1 MFIVIQGLDC
11 DDGEVYVAVTKRS
24 TSSGSIEW
32 YQILNGTTVLKE
44 GNWFTDNSE
53 RTDEYCLAATTNNQ
67 YSIKLRRS
75 YGSWSNGA
83 WVSVAGE
90 YGNVVLKTMM
100 MAEKEE
106 LFALSLYY
114 PVRKNEEWKMTSSSI
129 VDDWMDVDFDDDGWN
144 AVTLGSVSAVSGT
157 QYFRKTFTGLPNMA
171 AYEVSM
177 NYQFG
182 IIAYVN
188 GVEEFRDHMEE
199 GEVTAATP
207 SIGAFETYEYHG
219 FIRPAGEI
227 ESLSV
232 LAVELHFPTT
242 GEHAVNF
249 DAFVASLASSTPVTE
264 NSNCYVYPYE
274 VTLSANRGKYPESIF
289 SFHKTYSYNAEWYE
303 LPATVTYALGG
314 PRMHVNGMRVWPYE
328 YVNHAPAVFTLSGGM
343 NALSPF
349 TDVVSVTRASYV
361 SYKYKTFFGI
371 VNAKPFPLYNLTIT
385 RTVWDTWLYAYEMQP
400 VTCNEQLPTTV
411 VFNPSSYTVHLN
423 YERVS
428 IRPENPLVADCAISP
443 SLPTGLTLDATTCTI
458 SGIATVTMPSTVF
471 TMTSEVGGIIE
482 GTFTLE
488 VVVCSGM
495 WVRLYRVYKSNAANE
510 WFSVK
515 DMATGDVVMGVA
527 ANAGQMDNTD
537 GSESRCLTGSRYEI
551 TVGSSAASWPDG
563 SYLYVD
569 AMLSNSDWNQI
580 ARIYYDSLSGLAES
594 YEINTQWSV
603 APYSEWFYKMSEVP
617 ADWYDADTEGW
628 STGSMGTFPA
638 SANQIQLYKKT
649 FTIADLSDVAG
660 FQLSLRYK
668 YGCVIYMNGV
678 EVFRNGVS
686 DELSVNSFSSWTY
699 YYLYYRHI
707 SLPAKTIAVGD
718 TPAVN
723 YLVEGSNTIAIALV
737 AAQSSQRGSDFECA
751 VHLMFGDS
759 LRMLD
764 YSTNGGTTN
773 TRDSITGSCGTYYEI
788 IFNNDRREWV
798 NSIDVYLQ
806 YQQYTQQPVQ
816 FVLKALNNINKD
828 EWTILK
834 NVTDMTW
841 SLTGEHKRIWLENNK
856 PWNRYRFEAI
866 DMNVYNCR
874 WKVGGFNLLSTNTPS
889 TLPDLAYET
898 PLVFFLNSETQPVYP
913 TWNYY
918 SNFTVSPAL
927 PAGLLLDFYTGMIS
941 GVATEL
947 SEERTYTITAQKV
960 GGDSTTTTV
969 TLSVVPCFGDRSL
982 ITLVTRIDRY
992 PFQGSYKL
1000 FAGKG
1005 TSGPVVAS
1013 NPGFN
1018 VEYELKYASWCLPHG
1033 IYTLELYDSEGNGW
1047 RDSPSWYHDGWYLS
1061 VDGDAMIFEMGQV
1074 PSGVSSVST
1083 VFSSLLPFQID
1094 YDSWKVFNSVESVA
1108 VGWNEK
1114 DFDEAGWE
1122 TKKAAELGN
1131 HVSTTAYIRHDV
1143 SIPSLEDYHVL
1154 NIRMKYAGG
1163 VAAYFNGH
1171 LVARFNLEE
1180 KFGEETEAM
1189 GVHNATLFSK
1199 FHVVLPTVGAV
1210 VGTNVIAFEIH
1221 RAAGENALVFDATG
1235 VFGVNDCSP
1244 VMDSFASIEVLRR
1257 VWYWNPDAMQSYTLE
1272 MGTKEDL
1279 LDLNPLN
1286 YGYIQN
1292 TVGSSLLWTV
1302 ENLEGSKFNSF
1313 ALETCAART
1322 GYGFSVKGR
1331 WESSEEYANTLAVM
1345 DYTTKDRGRSAW
1357 SMPIG
1362 YASFSQLRFV
1372 VDQQA
1377 SNNVYTNAFVMQ
1389 YCVPSGEGACAAD
1402 GAYPS
1407 VRNGEMSVARCP
1419 KFMTSYTYRMC
1430 NDGVLGEVQQ
1440 ECHYKQPT
1448 HLAYPQSSFGVFAGI
1463 PFSSGVPTY
1472 GNVISSFEVIEGALP
1487 SGLTLN
1493 ASTGEISGVTLNTSD
1508 TASVTIKGSNAD
1520 ASTTVTVSFQ
1530 TVTASIVYPTIGT
1543 GVHVVVGEAVVLT
1556 PTLSLTPDS
1565 FSFTAFEAVN
1575 LPECLSIDDAGVI
1588 SGTVGG
1594 AKRSVEVTVKGFL
1607 GASFFPVTFTLFVDG
1622 QGSVLVPE
1630 GASPSHTLRLR
1641 ARRAIASV
1649 SLYLDSEDS
1658 DDTLALTGLSM
1669 EAGEVRSVFAALPDS
1684 TYTLLARNLDI
1695 IVLRDM
1701 NPVAAFIG
1709 EDVVSG
1715 QFSTT
1720 PVCEESS
1727 DVECGIVEGTSV
1739 IVKEVGA
1746 ESASATSAIIPL
1758 DRSKSYEM

>member
-1 MFIVIQGLDC
+1 M
-11 DDGEVYVAVTKRS
+11 
-24 TSSGSIEW
+24 
-32 YQILNGTTVLKE
+32 
-44 GNWFTDNSE
+44 
-53 RTDEYCLAATTNNQ
+53 
-67 YSIKLRRS
+67 
-75 YGSWSNGA
+75 
-83 WVSVAGE
+83 
-90 YGNVVLKTMM
+90 
-100 MAEKEE
+100 
-106 LFALSLYY
+106 
-114 PVRKNEEWKMTSSSI
+114 
-129 VDDWMDVDFDDDGWN
+129 
-144 AVTLGSVSAVSGT
+144 
-157 QYFRKTFTGLPNMA
+157 
-171 AYEVSM
+171 
-177 NYQFG
+177 
-182 IIAYVN
+182 
-188 GVEEFRDHMEE
+188 
-199 GEVTAATP
+199 
-207 SIGAFETYEYHG
+207 
-219 FIRPAGEI
+219 
-227 ESLSV
+227 
-232 LAVELHFPTT
+232 
-242 GEHAVNF
+242 
-249 DAFVASLASSTPVTE
+249 
-264 NSNCYVYPYE
+264 
-274 VTLSANRGKYPESIF
+274 
-289 SFHKTYSYNAEWYE
+289 
-303 LPATVTYALGG
+303 
-314 PRMHVNGMRVWPYE
+314 
-328 YVNHAPAVFTLSGGM
+328 
-343 NALSPF
+343 
-349 TDVVSVTRASYV
+349 
-361 SYKYKTFFGI
+361 
-371 VNAKPFPLYNLTIT
+371 
-385 RTVWDTWLYAYEMQP
+385 
-400 VTCNEQLPTTV
+400 
-411 VFNPSSYTVHLN
+411 
-423 YERVS
+423 
-428 IRPENPLVADCAISP
+428 
-443 SLPTGLTLDATTCTI
+443 
-458 SGIATVTMPSTVF
+458 
-471 TMTSEVGGIIE
+471 
-482 GTFTLE
+482 
-488 VVVCSGM
+488 
-495 WVRLYRVYKSNAANE
+495 
-510 WFSVK
+510 
-515 DMATGDVVMGVA
+515 
-527 ANAGQMDNTD
+527 
-537 GSESRCLTGSRYEI
+537 
-551 TVGSSAASWPDG
+551 
-563 SYLYVD
+563 
-569 AMLSNSDWNQI
+569 
-580 ARIYYDSLSGLAES
+580 
-594 YEINTQWSV
+594 
-603 APYSEWFYKMSEVP
+603 
-617 ADWYDADTEGW
+617 
-628 STGSMGTFPA
+628 
-638 SANQIQLYKKT
+638 
-649 FTIADLSDVAG
+649 
-660 FQLSLRYK
+660 
-668 YGCVIYMNGV
+668 
-678 EVFRNGVS
+678 
-686 DELSVNSFSSWTY
+686 
-699 YYLYYRHI
+699 
-707 SLPAKTIAVGD
+707 
-718 TPAVN
+718 
-723 YLVEGSNTIAIALV
+723 
-737 AAQSSQRGSDFECA
+737 
-751 VHLMFGDS
+751 
-759 LRMLD
+759 
-764 YSTNGGTTN
+764 
-773 TRDSITGSCGTYYEI
+773 
-788 IFNNDRREWV
+788 

-816 FVLKALNNINKD
+816 FLLNALNNIYRD

-866 DMNVYNCR
+866 DRNEYRCS
-874 WKVGGFNLLSTNTPS
+874 WKVGGFNLLSTSTPS
-889 TLPDLAYET
+889 TIPDLAYET
-898 PLVFFLNSETQPVYP
+898 PILFFLNSETQPVYP

-918 SNFTVSPAL
+918 SNFTVSPTL
-927 PAGLLLDFYTGMIS
+927 PAGLLLDFYTGMMS

-969 TLSVVPCFGDRSL
+969 TLSVVPCFGERSL

-992 PFQGSYKL
+992 PLQGSYKL

-1018 VEYELKYASWCLPHG
+1018 VEYELKYVSWCLPHG

-1074 PSGVSSVST
+1074 PSGVSSVSI
-1083 VFSSLLPFQID
+1083 VFSSLLPFQIE

-1108 VGWNEK
+1108 EDWKDV
-1114 DFDEAGWE
+1114 DFDDAGWE

-1221 RAAGENALVFDATG
+1221 RAAGENAIVFDATG

-1257 VWYWNPDAMQSYTLE
+1257 VWYWNPDAMQSYTLD

-1279 LDLNPLN
+1279 MDLNPLN

-1331 WESSEEYANTLAVM
+1331 WESSEEYMNALAVM

-1362 YASFSQLRFV
+1362 HASFSQLRFV

-1377 SNNVYTNAFVMQ
+1377 SDRVYTNAFVMQ

-1407 VRNGEMSVARCP
+1407 VRNGEMSVVRCP

-1440 ECHYKQPT
+1440 ECHYKQPSN
-1448 HLAYPQSSFGVFAGI
+1448 LAYPHSPFGVFAGT

-1472 GNVISSFEVIEGALP
+1472 GNFISSFEVIEGALP

-1508 TASVTIKGSNAD
+1508 NGSVTIKGSNAD

-1530 TVTASIVYPTIGT
+1530 RVTASIVYPTIGT

-1575 LPECLSIDDAGVI
+1575 LPEGLSIDNAGVI

-1658 DDTLALTGLSM
+1658 EDTLALTGLSM
-1669 EAGEVRSVFAALPDS
+1669 AAGEVRSVFAALPDS
-1684 TYTLLARNLDI
+1684 TYTILARNLDI
-1695 IVLRDM
+1695 IVLRDTH
-1701 NPVAAFIG
+1701 PVAAFIG

-1727 DVECGIVEGTSV
+1727 DVECAIVEGTSV
-1739 IVKEVGA
+1739 IVKEVGG

>member
-24 TSSGSIEW
+24 TSTGIAYEEW

-44 GNWFTDNSE
+44 GTWFPEGESTS
-53 RTDEYCLAATTNNQ
+53 EYCLTATTNNQ
-67 YSIKLRRS
+67 YSIKLRDGYRD
-75 YGSWSNGA
+75 SWKNGA

-100 MAEKEE
+100 VENSEE

-114 PVRKNEEWKMTSSSI
+114 PVKKNEEWRMTSLI
-129 VDDWMDVDFDDDGWN
+129 ADDWMDVDFDDDGWN

-157 QYFRKTFTGLPNMA
+157 QYFRKTFVGLPNMA

-207 SIGAFETYEYHG
+207 SNGAFESYEYHG

-242 GEHAVNF
+242 GENAVEF

-274 VTLSANRGKYPESIF
+274 VTLSATGGRYPESIF
-289 SFHKTYSYNAEWYE
+289 SFHKTYNYQFDWGE
-303 LPATVTYALGG
+303 LPLTVTYALGG
-314 PRMHVNGMRVWPYE
+314 PRMHVNGVRVWPFSTSY
-328 YVNHAPAVFTLSGGM
+328 YPPVVFTLSGGM
-343 NALSPF
+343 NASSSF
-349 TDVVSVTRASYV
+349 TDVVSVTRASYI
-361 SYKYKTFFGI
+361 SNKYKTIYGR
-371 VNAKPFPLYNLTIT
+371 VNAKPFQLYNLMIYSH
-385 RTVWDTWLYAYEMQP
+385 LSAYEVQP
-400 VTCNEQLPTTV
+400 VTCNQQLPTTV

-471 TMTSEVGGIIE
+471 TMTSEVGGIVE

-488 VVVCSGM
+488 VIVCSGM
-495 WVRLYRVYKSNAANE
+495 WVRLNRVYKSNAANE

-515 DMATGDVVMGVA
+515 DRATGDVVWGVA
-527 ANAGQMDNTD
+527 ANAGQMENTD

-551 TVGSSAASWPDG
+551 TVGSSAASWSDG

-628 STGSMGTFPA
+628 NTGSMGTFPA

-649 FTIADLSDVAG
+649 FTIADVSDVAG

-678 EVFRNGVS
+678 EAFRNGVS
-686 DELSVNSFSSWTY
+686 DELSVNSLSSWTY
-699 YYLYYRHI
+699 SNLYYRHI

-723 YLVEGSNTIAIALV
+723 YLVEGANTLAIALV

-764 YSTNGGTTN
+764 YSTNSGTTN

-816 FVLKALNNINKD
+816 FLLKALNNIYRD
-828 EWTILK
+828 EWTLIK

-856 PWNRYRFEAI
+856 PYNRYRFDAI
-866 DMNVYNCR
+866 DRNTYNCG
-874 WKVGGFNLLSTNTPS
+874 WKVGGFNLLSTSTPS
-889 TLPDLAYET
+889 TIPDLAYET
-898 PLVFFLNSETQPVYP
+898 PILFFLNSETQPVYP

-927 PAGLLLDFYTGMIS
+927 PAGLLLDFYTGMMS

-982 ITLVTRIDRY
+982 ITLVTRVDRY
-992 PFQGSYKL
+992 PLQGSYKL
-1000 FAGKG
+1000 FAGRG

-1013 NPGFN
+1013 HPGFN

-1033 IYTLELYDSEGNGW
+1033 IYTLELYDSEGDGW
-1047 RDSPSWYHDGWYLS
+1047 RDSPSWYHDGWFLS

-1083 VFSSLLPFQID
+1083 VFSSLLPFQIE
-1094 YDSWKVFNSVESVA
+1094 YDSWKMWNSVESVA
-1108 VGWNEK
+1108 EDWKDV
-1114 DFDEAGWE
+1114 DFDDAGWE
-1122 TKKAAELGN
+1122 TRKAAELGN
-1131 HVSTTAYIRHDV
+1131 HVSTTAYIRHEV

-1154 NIRMKYAGG
+1154 NVRMRYAGG
-1163 VAAYFNGH
+1163 VAAYFNGR
-1171 LVARFNLEE
+1171 LVARFNLDE
-1180 KFGEETEAM
+1180 KVGEETEAM

-1221 RAAGENALVFDATG
+1221 RAAGEIAIVFDATG

-1279 LDLNPLN
+1279 MDLNPLN

-1331 WESSEEYANTLAVM
+1331 WESSEEYMNALTM
-1345 DYTTKDRGRSAW
+1345 TDQSTKNRGRSAW

-1362 YASFSQLRFV
+1362 HASFSQLRFV
-1372 VDQQA
+1372 VDKAA
-1377 SNNVYTNAFVMQ
+1377 SDYVYTNAFVIQ
-1389 YCVPSGEGACAAD
+1389 YCVPSGEGACAAE

-1407 VRNGEMSVARCP
+1407 VRNGEMSVVRCP

-1430 NDGVLGEVQQ
+1430 NNGVLGEVQQ

-1448 HLAYPQSSFGVFAGI
+1448 NLAYSQASFGVFAGT

-1472 GNVISSFEVIEGALP
+1472 GNFISSFEVIEGALP

-1493 ASTGEISGVTLNTSD
+1493 ASTGEISGE
-1508 TASVTIKGSNAD
+1508 TAGDDCSVTIKGSNAD

-1575 LPECLSIDDAGVI
+1575 LPEGLSIDDAGVI

-1594 AKRSVEVTVKGFL
+1594 AKRSVEVTVRGFL

-1641 ARRAIASV
+1641 ARTAIASV

-1658 DDTLALTGLSM
+1658 EDTLALTGLSM
-1669 EAGEVRSVFAALPDS
+1669 AAGEVRSVFAALPDS

-1695 IVLRDM
+1695 IVLKDTH
-1701 NPVAAFIG
+1701 PVAAFIG

-1727 DVECGIVEGTSV
+1727 DVECAIVEGTSV

-1758 DRSKSYEM
+1758 DRAKSYEM

>member
-24 TSSGSIEW
+24 TSTGIAYEEW

-44 GNWFTDNSE
+44 GTWFPEGESTS
-53 RTDEYCLAATTNNQ
+53 EYCLTATTNNQ
-67 YSIKLRRS
+67 YSIKLRDGYRD
-75 YGSWSNGA
+75 SWKNGA

-100 MAEKEE
+100 VENSEE

-114 PVRKNEEWKMTSSSI
+114 PVKKNEEWRMTSSLI
-129 VDDWMDVDFDDDGWN
+129 ADDWMDVDFDDDGWN

-157 QYFRKTFTGLPNMA
+157 QYFRKTFVGLPNMA

-207 SIGAFETYEYHG
+207 SNGAFETYEYHG

-242 GEHAVNF
+242 GEHPVEF

-274 VTLSANRGKYPESIF
+274 VTLSATGGNYPESIF
-289 SFHKTYSYNAEWYE
+289 SFNKGNNFQVDRSI
-303 LPATVTYALGG
+303 LPVTVTYALGG
-314 PRMHVNGMRVWPYE
+314 PRVHVNGMRVWPNGD
-328 YVNHAPAVFTLSGGM
+328 VRGAPGVFTLSGGM
-343 NALSPF
+343 NTSSSY
-349 TDVVSVTRASYV
+349 TDVVSVTRTSYV
-361 SYKYKTFFGI
+361 YYKYKTFYGR
-371 VNAKPFPLYNLTIT
+371 VNAKPFQSYNLTIT
-385 RTVWDTWLYAYEMQP
+385 RTVWDTWLHAYEVQP

-411 VFNPSSYTVHLN
+411 VFNPSSYSVHLN
-423 YERVS
+423 YEKVS
-428 IRPENPLVADCAISP
+428 IRPENPLMTDCTISP

-471 TMTSEVGGIIE
+471 TMTSELGGIIE

-515 DMATGDVVMGVA
+515 DTTTGDVVMGVA

-537 GSESRCLTGSRYEI
+537 GSESRCLTGSSYEI
-551 TVGSSAASWPDG
+551 TVGSSAPSWPDG
-563 SYLYVD
+563 SYLYMD

-628 STGSMGTFPA
+628 STGSRGTFPA

-649 FTIADLSDVAG
+649 FTIADLSGVAG

-686 DELSVNSFSSWTY
+686 DELSVNSLSSITY
-699 YYLYYRHI
+699 SNLYFHHI

-723 YLVEGSNTIAIALV
+723 YLVVGSNTIAIALV

-764 YSTNGGTTN
+764 YSTGSTISN
-773 TRDSITGSCGTYYEI
+773 TRDSISVGCGAYYDV
-788 IFNNDRREWV
+788 IFKNDRREWV

-816 FVLKALNNINKD
+816 FTVKALNNIYRD

-841 SLTGEHKRIWLENNK
+841 SLAGEHKRIWLENNK
-856 PWNRYRFEAI
+856 PWNRYRFDAI
-866 DMNVYNCR
+866 DRNEYRCS
-874 WKVGGFNLLSTNTPS
+874 WKVGGFNLLSTSTPS
-889 TLPDLAYET
+889 TIPDLAYET

-918 SNFTVSPAL
+918 SNFTVSPTL

-947 SEERTYTITAQKV
+947 SEERTYTITAQKY

-982 ITLVTRIDRY
+982 ITLMTHIDNK
-992 PFQGSYKL
+992 PLQDSYKL
-1000 FAGKG
+1000 FAGRG

-1013 NPGFN
+1013 HPGFN
-1018 VEYELKYASWCLPHG
+1018 LDNELKYTSWCLPHG
-1033 IYTLELYDSEGNGW
+1033 IYTLELYDSEGDGW
-1047 RDSPSWYHDGWYLS
+1047 QEIHGWYAAGWYLS

-1094 YDSWKVFNSVESVA
+1094 YDSWKMWNSVESVA

-1114 DFDEAGWE
+1114 DFDDAGWE
-1122 TKKAAELGN
+1122 TKKAVELGN
-1131 HVSTTAYIRHDV
+1131 HVSTTAYVRHEV
-1143 SIPSLEDYHVL
+1143 LVPSLEDYHVL

-1171 LVARFNLEE
+1171 LVARFNLDE

-1199 FHVVLPTVGAV
+1199 FHVILPTVGAV
-1210 VGTNVIAFEIH
+1210 VGSNVIAFEIH
-1221 RAAGENALVFDATG
+1221 RAAGENAIVFDATG
-1235 VFGVNDCSP
+1235 VFGVNECS
-1244 VMDSFASIEVLRR
+1244 VTVDSFSAIDSRSV
-1257 VWYWNPDAMQSYTLE
+1257 YQ
-1272 MGTKEDL
+1272 GTKEIF
-1279 LDLNPLN
+1279 LDLDPTS
-1286 YGYIQN
+1286 YGYMA
-1292 TVGSSLLWTV
+1292 GSLSWTV
-1302 ENLEGSKFNSF
+1302 ENLEGSRFNSF
-1313 ALETCAART
+1313 ALETVYART
-1322 GYGFSVKGR
+1322 GYGFSMKGR
-1331 WESSEEYANTLAVM
+1331 WESSEEYMNALTM
-1345 DYTTKDRGRSAW
+1345 TDQSTKNRGRSAW

-1372 VDQQA
+1372 VDKAA
-1377 SNNVYTNAFVMQ
+1377 SDYVYTNAFVMQ
-1389 YCVPSGEGACAAD
+1389 YCVPSGEGACAAE

-1407 VRNGEMSVARCP
+1407 VRNGEMSVVRCP

-1430 NDGVLGEVQQ
+1430 NNGVLGEVQQ

-1448 HLAYPQSSFGVFAGI
+1448 NLAYSQASFGVFAGT

-1472 GNVISSFEVIEGALP
+1472 GNFISSFEVIEGALP
-1487 SGLTLN
+1487 SGMTLN

-1508 TASVTIKGSNAD
+1508 NGSVTIKGSNAD

-1530 TVTASIVYPTIGT
+1530 RVTASIVYPTIGT

-1575 LPECLSIDDAGVI
+1575 LPEGLSIDDAGVI

-1594 AKRSVEVTVKGFL
+1594 AKRSVEVTVKGFI

-1641 ARRAIASV
+1641 ARTAIASV

-1658 DDTLALTGLSM
+1658 EDTLALTGLSM
-1669 EAGEVRSVFAALPDS
+1669 AAGEVRSVFAALPDS

-1695 IVLRDM
+1695 IVLKDTH
-1701 NPVAAFIG
+1701 PVAAFIG

-1746 ESASATSAIIPL
+1746 ESASATPNAAVIPL
-1758 DRSKSYEM
+1758 DRAKSYEMCVCV

>member
-24 TSSGSIEW
+24 TSTGIAYEEW

-44 GNWFTDNSE
+44 GTWFPEGESTS
-53 RTDEYCLAATTNNQ
+53 EYCLTATTNNQ
-67 YSIKLRRS
+67 YSIKLRDGYRD
-75 YGSWSNGA
+75 SWKNGA

-100 MAEKEE
+100 VENSEE

-114 PVRKNEEWKMTSSSI
+114 PVKKNEEWRMTSSLI
-129 VDDWMDVDFDDDGWN
+129 ADDWMDVDFDDDGWN

-157 QYFRKTFTGLPNMA
+157 QYFRKTFIGLPNMA

-207 SIGAFETYEYHG
+207 SNGAFESYEYHG

-242 GEHAVNF
+242 GENAVEF
-249 DAFVASLASSTPVTE
+249 DAFVTSLASSTPVTE

-274 VTLSANRGKYPESIF
+274 VTLSATGGRYPESIF

-314 PRMHVNGMRVWPYE
+314 PRVHVNGMRVWPNGD
-328 YVNHAPAVFTLSGGM
+328 VRGAPGVFTLSGGM
-343 NALSPF
+343 NTSSSY
-349 TDVVSVTRASYV
+349 TDVVSVTRTSYV
-361 SYKYKTFFGI
+361 YYKYKTFYGR
-371 VNAKPFPLYNLTIT
+371 VNAKPFQSYNLTIT
-385 RTVWDTWLYAYEMQP
+385 SSVWHSWLYAYEMQP

-411 VFNPSSYTVHLN
+411 IFNPSSYSVHLN
-423 YERVS
+423 YEKVS
-428 IRPENPLVADCAISP
+428 IRPENPLITDCTISP

-495 WVRLYRVYKSNAANE
+495 WVRLHRVYKSNAANE

-537 GSESRCLTGSRYEI
+537 GSESRCLTGSSYEI
-551 TVGSSAASWPDG
+551 TVGSSAPSWPDG
-563 SYLYVD
+563 SYLYMD

-594 YEINTQWSV
+594 YEIHTQWSV
-603 APYSEWFYKMSEVP
+603 APYSQWFYKMSEVP
-617 ADWYDADTEGW
+617 ADWYDADMEGW
-628 STGSMGTFPA
+628 STGSVGTFPA

-649 FTIADLSDVAG
+649 FAIADLSDVAG

-686 DELSVNSFSSWTY
+686 DELSVNSLSSITY
-699 YYLYYRHI
+699 NNLYFHHI
-707 SLPAKTIAVGD
+707 SLPARTIAVGD

-723 YLVEGSNTIAIALV
+723 YLVVGANTLAIALV

-751 VHLMFGDS
+751 MHLMFGDS

-816 FVLKALNNINKD
+816 FVLKALNNIYRD

-866 DMNVYNCR
+866 DRNEYRCS
-874 WKVGGFNLLSTNTPS
+874 WKVGGFNLLSTSTPS
-889 TLPDLAYET
+889 TIPDLAYET
-898 PLVFFLNSETQPVYP
+898 PLVFFLNSEAQPVYP

-918 SNFTVSPAL
+918 SNFTVSPTL

-947 SEERTYTITAQKV
+947 SEERTYTITAQKY

-982 ITLVTRIDRY
+982 ITLVTRVDRY
-992 PFQGSYKL
+992 PLQGSYKL
-1000 FAGKG
+1000 FAGRG

-1013 NPGFN
+1013 HPGFN
-1018 VEYELKYASWCLPHG
+1018 LDNELKYTSWCLPHG

-1047 RDSPSWYHDGWYLS
+1047 GDSWWSQSGWYLS

-1083 VFSSLLPFQID
+1083 VFSSLLPFQIE
-1094 YDSWKVFNSVESVA
+1094 YDSWKMWNSVESVA

-1114 DFDEAGWE
+1114 DFDDAGWE
-1122 TKKAAELGN
+1122 TKKAVELGN
-1131 HVSTTAYIRHDV
+1131 HVSTTAYVRHEV
-1143 SIPSLEDYHVL
+1143 LVPSLEDYHVL

-1171 LVARFNLEE
+1171 LVARFNLDE

-1199 FHVVLPTVGAV
+1199 FHVILPTVGAV
-1210 VGTNVIAFEIH
+1210 VGSNVIAFEIH
-1221 RAAGENALVFDATG
+1221 RAAGENAILFDATG
-1235 VFGVNDCSP
+1235 VFGVNECS
-1244 VMDSFASIEVLRR
+1244 VTVNSFASIEASLV
-1257 VWYWNPDAMQSYTLE
+1257 PQ
-1272 MGTKEDL
+1272 GTKEIF
-1279 LDLNPLN
+1279 LDLDPTS
-1286 YGYIQN
+1286 YGYISN
-1292 TVGSSLLWTV
+1292 MAGSFLSWTV
-1302 ENLEGSKFNSF
+1302 ENLEGSKCNSF
-1313 ALETCAART
+1313 ALETVYART
-1322 GYGFSVKGR
+1322 GYGFSMKGR
-1331 WESSEEYANTLAVM
+1331 WESSEEYMNALTM
-1345 DYTTKDRGRSAW
+1345 TDQSTKNRGRSAW

-1362 YASFSQLRFV
+1362 HASFSQLRFV
-1372 VDQQA
+1372 VDKAA
-1377 SNNVYTNAFVMQ
+1377 SDYVYTNAFVMQ
-1389 YCVPSGEGACAAD
+1389 YCVPSGEGACAAE

-1407 VRNGEMSVARCP
+1407 VRNGEMSVVRCP

-1430 NDGVLGEVQQ
+1430 NNGVLGEVQQ

-1448 HLAYPQSSFGVFAGI
+1448 NLAYSQASFGVFAGT

-1472 GNVISSFEVIEGALP
+1472 GNFISSFEVIEGALP

-1556 PTLSLTPDS
+1556 PTISLTPDS

-1575 LPECLSIDDAGVI
+1575 LPEGLSIDNAGVI

-1669 EAGEVRSVFAALPDS
+1669 AAGEVRSVFAALPDS

-1695 IVLRDM
+1695 IVLKDTH
-1701 NPVAAFIG
+1701 PVAAFIG

-1727 DVECGIVEGTSV
+1727 DVECAIVEGTSV

-1758 DRSKSYEM
+1758 NRAKSYEM

>member
-24 TSSGSIEW
+24 TSSGSEEK

-44 GNWFTDNSE
+44 GTWFPEGESTS
-53 RTDEYCLAATTNNQ
+53 EYCLTATTNNQ
-67 YSIKLRRS
+67 YSIKLRDGYRD
-75 YGSWSNGA
+75 SWKNGA

-100 MAEKEE
+100 VESSEE

-114 PVRKNEEWKMTSSSI
+114 PVKKNEEWRMTSSI
-129 VDDWMDVDFDDDGWN
+129 VDDWMDVDFDDEGWS

-242 GEHAVNF
+242 GENAVEF

-274 VTLSANRGKYPESIF
+274 VTLSATGGRYPESIF
-289 SFHKTYSYNAEWYE
+289 SFHKTYNYQFDWGE
-303 LPATVTYALGG
+303 LPLTVTYALGG
-314 PRMHVNGMRVWPYE
+314 PRMHVNGVRVWPFSTSY
-328 YVNHAPAVFTLSGGM
+328 YPPVVFTLSGGM
-343 NALSPF
+343 NASSSF
-349 TDVVSVTRASYV
+349 TDVVSVTRASYI
-361 SYKYKTFFGI
+361 SNKYKTIYGR
-371 VNAKPFPLYNLTIT
+371 VNAKPFQLYNLMIYSH
-385 RTVWDTWLYAYEMQP
+385 LSAYEVQP
-400 VTCNEQLPTTV
+400 VTCNQQLPTTV

-551 TVGSSAASWPDG
+551 SVGSSDPSWPDG
-563 SYLYVD
+563 SYLYMY

-594 YEINTQWSV
+594 YEIHTQWSV
-603 APYSEWFYKMSEVP
+603 APYSQWFYKMSEVP
-617 ADWYDADTEGW
+617 AAWYDADTEGW
-628 STGSMGTFPA
+628 NTGSMGTFPA
-638 SANQIQLYKKT
+638 SGNQIQLYKKT
-649 FTIADLSDVAG
+649 FTIADLSEVAG

-678 EVFRNGVS
+678 EAFRNGVS
-686 DELSVNSFSSWTY
+686 DELSVNSLSSITY
-699 YYLYYRHI
+699 NNLYFHHI
-707 SLPAKTIAVGD
+707 SLPARTIAVGD

-723 YLVEGSNTIAIALV
+723 YLVEGANTLAIALV

-764 YSTNGGTTN
+764 YSTNGGISN
-773 TRDSITGSCGTYYEI
+773 SRDSFMGACGTYWEV

-816 FVLKALNNINKD
+816 FVLKALNNIYRD

-856 PWNRYRFEAI
+856 PWNRYRFDTI

-874 WKVGGFNLLSTNTPS
+874 WKVGGFNLLSTSTPS
-889 TLPDLAYET
+889 TIPDLAYET

-960 GGDSTTTTV
+960 GGGNTTTTV
-969 TLSVVPCFGDRSL
+969 TLSVVPCFGERSL

-992 PFQGSYKL
+992 PLQGSYKL

-1018 VEYELKYASWCLPHG
+1018 VEYELKYVSWCLPHG
-1033 IYTLELYDSEGNGW
+1033 IYTLELYDSEGDGW

-1083 VFSSLLPFQID
+1083 VFSSLLPFQIE
-1094 YDSWKVFNSVESVA
+1094 YDSWKMWNSVESVA

-1114 DFDEAGWE
+1114 DFDDAGWE
-1122 TKKAAELGN
+1122 TKKAVELGN
-1131 HVSTTAYIRHDV
+1131 HVSTTAYVRHEV
-1143 SIPSLEDYHVL
+1143 LVPSLEDYHVL

-1199 FHVVLPTVGAV
+1199 FHVILPTVGAV
-1210 VGTNVIAFEIH
+1210 VGSNAIAFEIH
-1221 RAAGENALVFDATG
+1221 RAAGENAIVFDATG
-1235 VFGVNDCSP
+1235 VFGVNECS
-1244 VMDSFASIEVLRR
+1244 VTVDSFSAIDSRSVS
-1257 VWYWNPDAMQSYTLE
+1257 Q
-1272 MGTKEDL
+1272 GTKEIF
-1279 LDLNPLN
+1279 LDLDPTS
-1286 YGYIQN
+1286 YGYISN
-1292 TVGSSLLWTV
+1292 VAGSFLSWTV
-1302 ENLEGSKFNSF
+1302 ENLEGSKCNSF
-1313 ALETCAART
+1313 ALETVYART
-1322 GYGFSVKGR
+1322 GYGFSMKGR
-1331 WESSEEYANTLAVM
+1331 WESSEEYMNALTM
-1345 DYTTKDRGRSAW
+1345 TDQSTKNRGRSAW

-1362 YASFSQLRFV
+1362 HASFSQLRFV
-1372 VDQQA
+1372 VDKAA
-1377 SNNVYTNAFVMQ
+1377 SYDVHTNAFVMQ

-1407 VRNGEMSVARCP
+1407 VKNGEMSVARCP

-1430 NDGVLGEVQQ
+1430 NNGVLGEVQQ

-1448 HLAYPQSSFGVFAGI
+1448 HLAYPHSPFGVFAGT

-1472 GNVISSFEVIEGALP
+1472 GNFISSFEVIEGALP

-1493 ASTGEISGVTLNTSD
+1493 ASTGEISGE
-1508 TASVTIKGSNAD
+1508 TAGDDCSVTIKGSNAD

-1530 TVTASIVYPTIGT
+1530 TVTASIVYPTIGS
-1543 GVHVVVGEAVVLT
+1543 GVHVVVGEATSLT
-1556 PTLSLTPDS
+1556 PTISLTPDS

-1575 LPECLSIDDAGVI
+1575 LPEGLTIDNAGVI

-1594 AKRSVEVTVKGFL
+1594 AKRSVEVTVKGFI

-1658 DDTLALTGLSM
+1658 EDTLALTGLSM
-1669 EAGEVRSVFAALPDS
+1669 AAGEVRSVFAALPDS

-1695 IVLRDM
+1695 IVLRDTH
-1701 NPVAAFIG
+1701 PVAAFIG

-1727 DVECGIVEGTSV
+1727 DVECAIVEGTSV
-1739 IVKEVGA
+1739 IVKEVSA

-1758 DRSKSYEM
+1758 NRAKSYEM

>member
-1 MFIVIQGLDC
+1 M
-11 DDGEVYVAVTKRS
+11 
-24 TSSGSIEW
+24 
-32 YQILNGTTVLKE
+32 
-44 GNWFTDNSE
+44 
-53 RTDEYCLAATTNNQ
+53 
-67 YSIKLRRS
+67 
-75 YGSWSNGA
+75 
-83 WVSVAGE
+83 
-90 YGNVVLKTMM
+90 
-100 MAEKEE
+100 
-106 LFALSLYY
+106 
-114 PVRKNEEWKMTSSSI
+114 
-129 VDDWMDVDFDDDGWN
+129 
-144 AVTLGSVSAVSGT
+144 
-157 QYFRKTFTGLPNMA
+157 
-171 AYEVSM
+171 
-177 NYQFG
+177 
-182 IIAYVN
+182 
-188 GVEEFRDHMEE
+188 
-199 GEVTAATP
+199 
-207 SIGAFETYEYHG
+207 
-219 FIRPAGEI
+219 
-227 ESLSV
+227 
-232 LAVELHFPTT
+232 
-242 GEHAVNF
+242 
-249 DAFVASLASSTPVTE
+249 
-264 NSNCYVYPYE
+264 
-274 VTLSANRGKYPESIF
+274 
-289 SFHKTYSYNAEWYE
+289 
-303 LPATVTYALGG
+303 TVTYALGG
-314 PRMHVNGMRVWPYE
+314 PRVHVNGMRVWPNGD
-328 YVNHAPAVFTLSGGM
+328 VRGAPGVFTLSGGM
-343 NALSPF
+343 NTSSSY
-349 TDVVSVTRASYV
+349 TDVVSVTRTSYV

-385 RTVWDTWLYAYEMQP
+385 SSVWHSWLYAYEMQP

-411 VFNPSSYTVHLN
+411 VFNPSSYSVHLN
-423 YERVS
+423 YEKVS
-428 IRPENPLVADCAISP
+428 IRPENPLMTDCTISP

-515 DMATGDVVMGVA
+515 DMTTGDVVWGVA
-527 ANAGQMDNTD
+527 ANAGQMDYTD
-537 GSESRCLTGSRYEI
+537 GSESRCLTGSKYEI
-551 TVGSSAASWPDG
+551 TVGSSAPSWPDG

-603 APYSEWFYKMSEVP
+603 APYSQWFYKMSEVP

-638 SANQIQLYKKT
+638 SGNQIQLYKKT

-723 YLVEGSNTIAIALV
+723 YLVEGSNTLAIALV

-764 YSTNGGTTN
+764 YSRNSNTGN
-773 TRDSITGSCGTYYEI
+773 TRDSITGNCGITYYEI

-816 FVLKALNNINKD
+816 FVLKALNNIYRD

-866 DMNVYNCR
+866 DRNEYNCR

-898 PLVFFLNSETQPVYP
+898 PVVFFLNSETQPVYP

-918 SNFTVSPAL
+918 ANFTVSPAL

-1143 SIPSLEDYHVL
+1143 SIPSLADYHGL
-1154 NIRMKYAGG
+1154 NIRKQLEKHRRFWTKKMQRRKRLMK
-1163 VAAYFNGH
+1163 
-1171 LVARFNLEE
+1171 
-1180 KFGEETEAM
+1180 
-1189 GVHNATLFSK
+1189 
-1199 FHVVLPTVGAV
+1199 
-1210 VGTNVIAFEIH
+1210 
-1221 RAAGENALVFDATG
+1221 
-1235 VFGVNDCSP
+1235 
-1244 VMDSFASIEVLRR
+1244 
-1257 VWYWNPDAMQSYTLE
+1257 
-1272 MGTKEDL
+1272 
-1279 LDLNPLN
+1279 
-1286 YGYIQN
+1286 
-1292 TVGSSLLWTV
+1292 
-1302 ENLEGSKFNSF
+1302 
-1313 ALETCAART
+1313 
-1322 GYGFSVKGR
+1322 
-1331 WESSEEYANTLAVM
+1331 
-1345 DYTTKDRGRSAW
+1345 
-1357 SMPIG
+1357 
-1362 YASFSQLRFV
+1362 
-1372 VDQQA
+1372 QQ
-1377 SNNVYTNAFVMQ
+1377 Q
-1389 YCVPSGEGACAAD
+1389 
-1402 GAYPS
+1402 
-1407 VRNGEMSVARCP
+1407 
-1419 KFMTSYTYRMC
+1419 
-1430 NDGVLGEVQQ
+1430 
-1440 ECHYKQPT
+1440 H
-1448 HLAYPQSSFGVFAGI
+1448 
-1463 PFSSGVPTY
+1463 
-1472 GNVISSFEVIEGALP
+1472 
-1487 SGLTLN
+1487 
-1493 ASTGEISGVTLNTSD
+1493 
-1508 TASVTIKGSNAD
+1508 
-1520 ASTTVTVSFQ
+1520 
-1530 TVTASIVYPTIGT
+1530 
-1543 GVHVVVGEAVVLT
+1543 
-1556 PTLSLTPDS
+1556 
-1565 FSFTAFEAVN
+1565 
-1575 LPECLSIDDAGVI
+1575 
-1588 SGTVGG
+1588 
-1594 AKRSVEVTVKGFL
+1594 
-1607 GASFFPVTFTLFVDG
+1607 
-1622 QGSVLVPE
+1622 
-1630 GASPSHTLRLR
+1630 
-1641 ARRAIASV
+1641 
-1649 SLYLDSEDS
+1649 
-1658 DDTLALTGLSM
+1658 
-1669 EAGEVRSVFAALPDS
+1669 
-1684 TYTLLARNLDI
+1684 
-1695 IVLRDM
+1695 
-1701 NPVAAFIG
+1701 
-1709 EDVVSG
+1709 
-1715 QFSTT
+1715 
-1720 PVCEESS
+1720 
-1727 DVECGIVEGTSV
+1727 
-1739 IVKEVGA
+1739 
-1746 ESASATSAIIPL
+1746 
-1758 DRSKSYEM
+1758 

>member
-1 MFIVIQGLDC
+1 M
-11 DDGEVYVAVTKRS
+11 
-24 TSSGSIEW
+24 
-32 YQILNGTTVLKE
+32 
-44 GNWFTDNSE
+44 
-53 RTDEYCLAATTNNQ
+53 
-67 YSIKLRRS
+67 
-75 YGSWSNGA
+75 
-83 WVSVAGE
+83 
-90 YGNVVLKTMM
+90 
-100 MAEKEE
+100 
-106 LFALSLYY
+106 
-114 PVRKNEEWKMTSSSI
+114 
-129 VDDWMDVDFDDDGWN
+129 
-144 AVTLGSVSAVSGT
+144 
-157 QYFRKTFTGLPNMA
+157 
-171 AYEVSM
+171 
-177 NYQFG
+177 
-182 IIAYVN
+182 
-188 GVEEFRDHMEE
+188 
-199 GEVTAATP
+199 
-207 SIGAFETYEYHG
+207 
-219 FIRPAGEI
+219 
-227 ESLSV
+227 
-232 LAVELHFPTT
+232 
-242 GEHAVNF
+242 
-249 DAFVASLASSTPVTE
+249 
-264 NSNCYVYPYE
+264 
-274 VTLSANRGKYPESIF
+274 
-289 SFHKTYSYNAEWYE
+289 
-303 LPATVTYALGG
+303 
-314 PRMHVNGMRVWPYE
+314 
-328 YVNHAPAVFTLSGGM
+328 
-343 NALSPF
+343 
-349 TDVVSVTRASYV
+349 
-361 SYKYKTFFGI
+361 
-371 VNAKPFPLYNLTIT
+371 
-385 RTVWDTWLYAYEMQP
+385 
-400 VTCNEQLPTTV
+400 
-411 VFNPSSYTVHLN
+411 
-423 YERVS
+423 
-428 IRPENPLVADCAISP
+428 
-443 SLPTGLTLDATTCTI
+443 
-458 SGIATVTMPSTVF
+458 
-471 TMTSEVGGIIE
+471 
-482 GTFTLE
+482 
-488 VVVCSGM
+488 
-495 WVRLYRVYKSNAANE
+495 YKSNAANE

-515 DMATGDVVMGVA
+515 DMATGDVVWGAA

-551 TVGSSAASWPDG
+551 SVGSSDPSWPDG

-569 AMLSNSDWNQI
+569 AMLSNRDWNQI

-603 APYSEWFYKMSEVP
+603 APYSQWFYKMSEVP

-628 STGSMGTFPA
+628 STGSMDTFPA
-638 SANQIQLYKKT
+638 SGNQIQLYKKT

-686 DELSVNSFSSWTY
+686 DELSVNSLSSITY
-699 YYLYYRHI
+699 SNLYFHHI

-723 YLVEGSNTIAIALV
+723 YLVEGANTLAIALV

-751 VHLMFGDS
+751 VHLTFGDS

-764 YSTNGGTTN
+764 YLTGSNTISN
-773 TRDSITGSCGTYYEI
+773 TRDSISVGCGAYYDVV
-788 IFNNDRREWV
+788 FNNDRREWV

-806 YQQYTQQPVQ
+806 YQQYTQQPLQ
-816 FVLKALNNINKD
+816 FTVKALNNIYRD

-856 PWNRYRFEAI
+856 PWNRYRFDAI
-866 DMNVYNCR
+866 DMNINNCR
-874 WKVGGFNLLSTNTPS
+874 WKVGGINLLGAGTPS
-889 TLPDLAYET
+889 TIPDLAYET
-898 PLVFFLNSETQPVYP
+898 PVVFFLNSETQPVYP

-918 SNFTVSPAL
+918 SNFTVSPTL
-927 PAGLLLDFYTGMIS
+927 PAGLLLDFYTGMMS

-947 SEERTYTITAQKV
+947 SEERTYTITAHKV
-960 GGDSTTTTV
+960 GGGSTTTTV
-969 TLSVVPCFGDRSL
+969 TLSVVPCFGERSL
-982 ITLVTRIDRY
+982 ITLMTHIDNK
-992 PFQGSYKL
+992 PLQDSYKL
-1000 FAGKG
+1000 FAGRG

-1013 NPGFN
+1013 HPGFN
-1018 VEYELKYASWCLPHG
+1018 LDNELKYTSWCLPHG
-1033 IYTLELYDSEGNGW
+1033 IYTLELYDSEGDGWQTNGW
-1047 RDSPSWYHDGWYLS
+1047 YAAGWYLS

-1094 YDSWKVFNSVESVA
+1094 YDSWKMWNSVESVA
-1108 VGWNEK
+1108 VGWNDV
-1114 DFDEAGWE
+1114 DFDDAGWE

-1131 HVSTTAYIRHDV
+1131 HASTTAYIRHEV
-1143 SIPSLEDYHVL
+1143 LVPSLEDYYVL

-1180 KFGEETEAM
+1180 KFGVETEAM

-1199 FHVVLPTVGAV
+1199 FHVILPTVGAV
-1210 VGTNVIAFEIH
+1210 VGSNAIAFEIH
-1221 RAAGENALVFDATG
+1221 RAAGENAIVFDATG
-1235 VFGVNDCSP
+1235 VFGVNECSIT
-1244 VMDSFASIEVLRR
+1244 VDSFSAIETSSV
-1257 VWYWNPDAMQSYTLE
+1257 PQ
-1272 MGTKEDL
+1272 GKKEIF
-1279 LDLNPLN
+1279 LDLDPTS
-1286 YGYIQN
+1286 YGYISN
-1292 TVGSSLLWTV
+1292 AAGSFLSWTV

-1322 GYGFSVKGR
+1322 GYGFSVSGR
-1331 WESSEEYANTLAVM
+1331 WESSEEYMNALAVM

-1362 YASFSQLRFV
+1362 HASFSQLRFV

-1377 SNNVYTNAFVMQ
+1377 SNNVHTNAFVMQ
-1389 YCVPSGEGACAAD
+1389 YCVPSGEGACAAE

-1407 VRNGEMSVARCP
+1407 VKNGEMSVAKCP

-1448 HLAYPQSSFGVFAGI
+1448 HLAYPHSPFGVFAGT
-1463 PFSSGVPTY
+1463 PFSSGGPTY
-1472 GNVISSFEVIEGALP
+1472 GNFISSFEVIEGALP

-1508 TASVTIKGSNAD
+1508 NGSVTIKGSNAD

-1575 LPECLSIDDAGVI
+1575 LPEGLSIDDAGVI

-1594 AKRSVEVTVKGFL
+1594 AKRSVEVTVRGFL

-1641 ARRAIASV
+1641 ARTAIASV

-1669 EAGEVRSVFAALPDS
+1669 AAGEVRSVFAALPDS

-1695 IVLRDM
+1695 IVLKDTH
-1701 NPVAAFIG
+1701 PVAAFIG

-1758 DRSKSYEM
+1758 NRAKSYEM